1 VILNKIRSAAREH
14 TRKTGKAPTRLYV
27 SVADYADLRRAVEAL
42 THAPYGVIEGS
53 PDMCDGMVVYQVVG
67 EHQLAVM

>member
-1 VILNKIRSAAREH
+1 MILNKIRSAAREH
-14 TRKTGKAPTRLYV
+14 TRKTGKEPTRLYV
-27 SVADYADLRRAVEAL
+27 SAADYDALKREVETL

-67 EHQLAVM
+67 KHQLAVM